1 MKKIITIGDI
11 HGRNCWKNF
20 ADIKFLLYAEPEA
33 AGFGGFVPEYDY
45 YIFLADYVDSFN
57 VTSEKIKENL
67 LEIIRFKKLYP
78 NNVILL
84 WGNHDVEYF
93 LNLPWNKNKINITGF
108 RPEAHFDLYDIFNE
122 NYDLFQFAF
131 QIENYLWTHAGVHEG
146 WYKFVFKKHI
156 KDIDITNMNIA
167 DQLNE
172 AFKYKLECLFDC
184 DWYRG
189 GNKRVGGP
197 LWLDKI
203 LGSKKPLKGYH
214 QFVGHT
220 ATEDFKT
227 FKFKDNTSI
236 TFCDVLA
243 HKEEYYLV
251 TID

>member
-11 HGRNCWKNF
+11 HGRDCWKNF

-33 AGFGGFVPEYDY
+33 AGFGGFVPEYDF
-45 YIFLADYVDSFN
+45 YIFGGDYVDSFN

-78 NNVILL
+78 NHVILL

-93 LNLPWNKNKINITGF
+93 LNLPWNKKDKAITGF
-108 RPEAHFDLYDIFNE
+108 RPEAHFDLYDVFNE
-122 NYDLFQFAF
+122 NRDLFQVAF
-131 QIENYLWTHAGVHEG
+131 QLENYLWTHAGVHEG
-146 WYKFVFKKHI
+146 WYKFVFKKYT
-156 KDIDITNMNIA
+156 KDIDITNMTIA

-172 AFKYKLECLFDC
+172 AFLYKLECLFDC

-189 GNKRVGGP
+189 GTKRVGGP
-197 LWLDKI
+197 LWLSKEYS
-203 LGSKKPLKGYH
+203 SKKPLKGYH

-227 FKFKDNTSI
+227 FKFGNDTSI
-236 TFCDVLA
+236 TYCDVLP
-243 HKEEYYLV
+243 HKEYFLV
-251 TID
+251 TIE